1 MTNYNPY
8 NLVAMSINGTE
19 IYGRPME
26 FDSEIVDF
34 QKMINAFGYAVKP
47 SKLSTI
53 CPNCGQGLEVV
64 VSLPD
69 PPFPVVEYTCQYCNP
84 SITPISE
91 PFNNPIETG
100 RISQH
105 ELDPLLYDMSKKLQP
120 SEQSVAER
128 LTFENII
135 TEEPVVEEP
144 VVEEPVVEEPVVEE
158 PVQQN
163 EHEIVFPNGSSIRS
177 LVEEPVVEEPVAVEE
192 PQGGLSL
199 DLPDAPIAEI
209 NEDLVNLLEGGTKKK
224 KPKKSPKRP
233 ITDKPFDDTNLAE
246 PE

>member
-34 QKMINAFGYAVKP
+34 QKMINAFGYSVKP

-53 CPNCGQGLEVV
+53 CPSCGQGLEVV

-84 SITPISE
+84 SITSISE

-105 ELDPLLYDMSKKLQP
+105 ELDPLLYDLSKKLQP

-128 LTFENII
+128 LSFENIVEP
-135 TEEPVVEEP
+135 EEL
-144 VVEEPVVEEPVVEE
+144 VVEEPVVEE
-158 PVQQN
+158 PVQ
-163 EHEIVFPNGSSIRS
+163 HEIVFPNGSSIRS
-177 LVEEPVVEEPVAVEE
+177 LIEEPVVEEPVAVEEPVVEEPVAVEE
-192 PQGGLSL
+192 PQEGLSL

-209 NEDLVNLLEGGTKKK
+209 NEDLIDILQGGTKKK

-233 ITDKPFDDTNLAE
+233 IAPFDDANLAE